1 MYYIFLIMSNN
12 TLIKYQKW
20 NKSDRKRFFNSCK
33 NILNVS
39 EPQFY
44 QPYFSLFFHLHNTK
58 LSHKTIDIE
67 NNLKVLEIISHE
79 NEKYHTSN
87 CLINCNVLNKKEN
100 IITKEQLFC
109 KCIPLLD
116 PLFYMMNNYN
126 NHIHRNPL
134 LPSCYSYNTY
144 SKLND
149 MDNTAYIDTFFS
161 FLCSEITLNN
171 KNPSFPIFY
180 GSVNGIKNEYN
191 YDISEDY
198 DNYKREYWFH
208 KYLGKLY
215 TLDMYVSSSEE
226 EEEEEEEEED
236 EEDEEVKENEEDE
249 EDEEVKEN
257 EEDEEEEEEEDEDEE
272 EEEDEEDE
280 ERSEYSLNSSIYS
293 SSSFS
298 SYNNDDT
305 IALLKDIPCQLFF
318 IEKLEGTLEDLLND
332 IENTDHNL
340 ILSCLFQVS
349 FALAYLQK
357 HYNFTHNDLHI
368 NNVMYKKTDRLYL
381 YYKFNNIYYK
391 VPTYGYIFKI
401 IDFGRAIFTFHKKT
415 FFNDTFHKHGEAG
428 GQYSQTYNKL
438 FNSENKDE
446 IIKPNYNFDLCR
458 LAITILEVC
467 EYDKNENY
475 KEKQSVFDF
484 IYNLTID
491 KYGNSLTE
499 LNDDFD
505 MYISISK
512 DACSSRPCEI
522 LQNWIFKEYKIKK
535 KNFPKKLFYDLN

>member
-20 NKSDRKRFFNSCK
+20 DKKDRTKFFNSCR
-33 NILNVS
+33 NILNIK

-44 QPYFSLFFHLHNTK
+44 QPIFSLYFHIYNTK
-58 LSHKTIDIE
+58 SSHKAIDLD
-67 NNLKVLEIISHE
+67 NNLKVLEIISSE

-87 CLINCNVLNKKEN
+87 CIINCNILNKKEN
-100 IITKEQLFC
+100 SVKKEKLFC

-116 PLFYMMNNYN
+116 PLLYMMNNYN
-126 NHIHRNPL
+126 SYIRRNPL

-161 FLCSEITLNN
+161 FLCSELTLNDVI
-171 KNPSFPIFY
+171 PSFPIFY
-180 GSVNGIKNEYN
+180 GSVNGIKKEYN

-198 DNYKREYWFH
+198 NHYKKEYWFH
-208 KYLGKLY
+208 KNLGKLY
-215 TLDMYVSSSEE
+215 TLDMYVSS
-226 EEEEEEEEED
+226 D
-236 EEDEEVKENEEDE
+236 DDDDDDHENNGVIDK
-249 EDEEVKEN
+249 DDDN
-257 EEDEEEEEEEDEDEE
+257 DEDKGDDNIDDIEE
-272 EEEDEEDE
+272 I
-280 ERSEYSLNSSIYS
+280 LSSSSDYS
-293 SSSFS
+293 SYSFS

-305 IALLKDIPCQLFF
+305 ISLLKDIPCQLFF
-318 IEKLEGTLEDLLND
+318 IEKLEGTLEDLLDD
-332 IENTDHNL
+332 IEKTDHNIL
-340 ILSCLFQVS
+340 LSCLFQVS

-368 NNVMYKKTDRLYL
+368 NNVMYIKTERIYL

-391 VPTYGYIFKI
+391 VPTHGYLFKI

-415 FFNDTFHKHGEAG
+415 FFNDTFNKHGEAG
-428 GQYSQTYNKL
+428 GQYSEPYNKL
-438 FNSENKDE
+438 FNTEINKE
-446 IIKPNYNFDLCR
+446 VIKPNFNFDLCR

-467 EYDKNENY
+467 EYNKKEDY
-475 KEKQSVFDF
+475 KEKQKVFDF
-484 IYNLTID
+484 IYNMTID
-491 KYGNSLTE
+491 KYGNSLND

-512 DACSSRPCEI
+512 DACSSKPSEM